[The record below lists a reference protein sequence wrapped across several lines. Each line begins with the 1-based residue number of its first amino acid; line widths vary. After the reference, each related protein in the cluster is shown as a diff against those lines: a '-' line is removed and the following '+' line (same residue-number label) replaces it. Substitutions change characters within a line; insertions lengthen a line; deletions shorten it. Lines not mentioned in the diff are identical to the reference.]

1 MTILVLSRTVVIDL
15 CVHLRDIPWEDIF
28 KLSVST
34 AASEFYEWVQVGI
47 DVYTPHHTYQV
58 KPHSSPWFSAA
69 CAAAIAHRN
78 HSVRLY
84 QKNKSA
90 ESKVKFRQASNY
102 CKRVL
107 KLSDLHMLL
116 KQKSPSL
123 PRNLA
128 LATFG

>member
-15 CVHLRDIPWEDIF
+15 CFHLRDIPWEDIF

-47 DVYTPHHTYQV
+47 DVYTPHHKYQV

-78 HSVRLY
+78 HFVCLY

-107 KLSDLHMLL
+107 KLSNLHMLL